1 MEQNKNEIDIANS
14 EDNRDDSDGYQYHM
28 IITILD
34 KIKLQ
39 EQDLVHKARGK
50 GSSKREW
57 DKKVNGIIESKERMD
72 KAKEKFKWKD
82 RKKEKDISLSLLS
95 SL

>member
-1 MEQNKNEIDIANS
+1 MKANELGNYIAHNIFFFSTRMEQNKNEIDIANS

-50 GSSKREW
+50 GSSKRE
-57 DKKVNGIIESKERMD
+57 
-72 KAKEKFKWKD
+72 
-82 RKKEKDISLSLLS
+82 
-95 SL
+95 

>member
-1 MEQNKNEIDIANS
+1 MNWEMILQITFFFLTRMEQNKNEIDIANS

-28 IITILD
+28 IITKLD

-50 GSSKREW
+50 GSSKRE
-57 DKKVNGIIESKERMD
+57 
-72 KAKEKFKWKD
+72 
-82 RKKEKDISLSLLS
+82 
-95 SL
+95 